1 MHLRRLALSGA
12 ASACLVLTAAT
23 LASAQPP
30 VLRIPRVDAP
40 PVLERYLDGTTTPPG
55 ARVSGFK
62 QREPGDGADSVVETD
77 VYVSFDDKH
86 LYAVFICRDDP
97 ARIRANLTRREA
109 INDDDRV
116 GLLLDTYRDGRRSY
130 LLLSNP
136 LGIQGDGITTEGQ
149 GDDYSFD
156 ALWSSDGRVTS
167 FGYVVVMA
175 VPFKSLRFSGEA
187 QQVWGVAFG
196 RVVPRA
202 NEVSFWPYITRRISA
217 MGPQLAR
224 LEGLHGIS
232 PGRNLSVIP
241 YGNFAA
247 DRVLGDGG
255 YVSDQAA
262 RVGVDAKAVIRD
274 TVTVDATL
282 NPDFSQVE
290 SDEPQVTINQRF
302 EVYYPEKRPFFIE
315 NAGYFETP
323 QNLFFSRRLADPRLG
338 ARVTG
343 RAAGWTFGALVANDE
358 APGRRVAAGDARH
371 GRLAGIAVV
380 RVQREF
386 AGQNHLGAI
395 VTDREWGD
403 SANRVAGADGRWRIG
418 PNWAVTGQA
427 VASRTVSQTGGSV
440 DGTLVQ
446 AELERE
452 GRGFD
457 FQAQYLQ
464 VSPDF
469 RTDVGFVR
477 RRDIRRADAEVDYTW
492 HPTGRRVLSAGVNL
506 EGGAIW
512 DFAGTLQEWTIEPGF
527 EVELPGQT
535 EIGLRHWNIF
545 ERFEG
550 VDFRR
555 HNTMAY
561 ASTQWLSWLAIE
573 GRVEAGTDINY
584 YPAPGLAPFLA
595 DAVGA
600 EVGVTLRPSTRLR
613 LDQSYLYSRLSTSDG
628 GSGCACAPRGD
639 VFTNHI
645 LRTRANLQF
654 SRPLSLRAIVDYEA
668 ISPDRALVDLDREK
682 RFGLDV
688 LATYLVNPW
697 TAVYVGYTDTYE
709 NWELGAPGRRPVGR
723 SDAATT
729 SVGRQ
734 IFIKLSYLF
743 RY

>member
-1 MHLRRLALSGA
+1 MRLGRPALSWGA
-12 ASACLVLTAAT
+12 SVCLVLAAAGP
-23 LASAQPP
+23 ASAEPP

-40 PVLERYLDGTTTPPG
+40 PVLERYLDGTVAPPG
-55 ARVSGFK
+55 AKVTGFK
-62 QREPGDGADSVVETD
+62 QREPGDGTDSVVETD
-77 VYVSFDDKH
+77 VYVSYDDKH

-97 ARIRANLTRREA
+97 AKVRANLTRREA
-109 INDDDRV
+109 ITDDDRV

-130 LLLSNP
+130 LLLANP
-136 LGIQGDGITTEGQ
+136 LGIQMDGIIAEGQ
-149 GDDYSFD
+149 RDDYSFD
-156 ALWSSDGRVTS
+156 ALWSSEGRLTS
-167 FGYVVVMA
+167 FGYVVTMA
-175 VPFKSLRFSGEA
+175 VPFRSLRFSGDA
-187 QQVWGVAFG
+187 GQIWGVAFG

-217 MGPQLAR
+217 FGPQMAR
-224 LEGLHGIS
+224 LEGLAGIS
-232 PGRNLSVIP
+232 PGRNVSVIP

-247 DRVLGDGG
+247 DRVLDDAG
-255 YVSDQAA
+255 YVSERAA

-323 QNLFFSRRLADPRLG
+323 QNLFFSRRVADPRLG

-343 RAAGWTFGALVANDE
+343 RAAGWTFGVLAANDE
-358 APGRRVAAGDARH
+358 APGRRVDANDPRH
-371 GRLAGIAVV
+371 GRLAGVAVV

-386 AGQNHLGAI
+386 TGQNYLGAI
-395 VTDREWGD
+395 LTDREWGD

-418 PNWAVTGQA
+418 PNWAITGQA
-427 VASRTVSQTGGSV
+427 VASRTLPQAGAGV
-440 DGTLVQ
+440 DGTLVH

-469 RTDVGFVR
+469 RTDLGFIR
-477 RRDIRRADAEVDYTW
+477 RRDIRRAEAEVDYTW
-492 HPTGRRVLSAGVNL
+492 HFKDRRVLSFGANL

-527 EVELPGQT
+527 EAELPGQT
-535 EIGLRHWNIF
+535 GIGLRHWNIF

-550 VDFRR
+550 VEFRR
-555 HNTMAY
+555 HSTMAY
-561 ASTQWLSWLAIE
+561 ASTAWLSWLTAE
-573 GRVEAGTDINY
+573 ARVEAGTDINY

-600 EVGVTLRPSTRLR
+600 ELGVTVKPSARLR
-613 LDQSYLYSRLSTSDG
+613 IDQSYLYSRLSTSDG
-628 GSGCACAPRGD
+628 GAGCACAPRGD

-654 SRPLSLRAIVDYEA
+654 SRALSLRAIADYEA
-668 ISPDRALVDLDREK
+668 VRPDRALVDLEREK

-697 TAVYVGYTDTYE
+697 TAIYVGYTDTYE

-734 IFIKLSYLF
+734 IFVKLSYLF